1 MAYYNDEIST
11 IFKSLHSSNN
21 GIKETSISARKSQF
35 GTNVLD
41 KQKPL
46 SFFKKLLLQ
55 FKNIMIIIL
64 LISAIISSVL
74 AITENDF
81 ENLFEGLLIFL
92 IVFVNAIIG
101 VVQEQK
107 AEDALTALAKSTEP
121 FATVVRDG
129 KTQKVKVHELVVGD
143 IILLKAGNQVP
154 ADIRIF
160 ESQNLKCNESSLTG
174 ESHSVSKKSTTL
186 LKKNIPLS
194 DQENICFS
202 GTSVTSGSGK
212 GIVVAVGK
220 DTELGK
226 IAKILG
232 TQIKEKTPL
241 EKNIDKIGKVLTI
254 GILFIVSI
262 VFLIQVLFNKNIS
275 AMQALLTAVAL
286 AVAAI
291 PESLPA
297 VITIIMALGVQRL
310 ARKNAIIKKL
320 SAVETLGCCNVI
332 CSDKTG
338 TLTKNE
344 MNVRHIYF
352 SQGLFDENSKEFLNN
367 EIFVKTCSLCNNI
380 IFDKENTISADATE
394 TAIGKFLLKNNI
406 DITKTKNENRK
417 IYENEFSSSKKFMSV
432 VCEKG
437 LDKSLYTKGA
447 LDYVLPLC
455 TKILINGEER
465 PLTENIKK
473 RILMANDSVCYNGER
488 VISFAFKQN
497 AEDFKEKEL
506 TFIGFFGIIDPPRDE
521 VFDSIRLCK
530 KAGLTTIMITGDHPA
545 TALSIAKS
553 LGLAKSKKEVL
564 TGYELSQI
572 SDNDLKKIVLNYRVF
587 ARVTPEHKLRLV
599 KALKANNKIVAM
611 TGDGV
616 NDAPSIKS
624 ANIGVCMG
632 QTGTDVSK
640 EVSDVIIS
648 DDNFATIVLAIK
660 EGRAIYQNITKTII
674 FLLSTNIVEVL
685 GIFVTSLVMP
695 NSIFLLPTQIL
706 FVNLVTDS
714 LPAFALGIEP
724 AEKDIMNIPPRDA
737 NKSLLS
743 GKTGWT
749 IIYQGFIQSLVVLV
763 MFVFA
768 CNYFGNEIASTMS
781 FLTICLMQIIHAI
794 NCKSE
799 HSIFKTN
806 IFKNHFFNFSFLTL
820 LGLILIVYF
829 VPFLSGL
836 FGLVS
841 ISLTEWLI
849 VIITSLAIIPT
860 VEIGKLIINK
870 KRWKTSLFIIIF
882 YLFLVWISNNSI
894 SIIIHSKVV
903 CKLEFSKSVN
913 TLQNNIT

>member
-11 IFKSLHSSNN
+11 IFKSLNSGEN
-21 GIKETSISARKSQF
+21 GIKSDSVDARKSQF

-46 SFFKKLLLQ
+46 SFFKRLLLQ

-64 LISAIISSVL
+64 LISAIISSVM
-74 AITENDF
+74 AITENDI
-81 ENLFEGLLIFL
+81 ENLFEGILIFF
-92 IVFVNAIIG
+92 IVLVNAIVG

-121 FATVVRDG
+121 FAKVVRDG
-129 KTQKVKVHELVVGD
+129 KSQKVKIHELVVGD
-143 IILLKAGNQVP
+143 IVQLKAGDQVP
-154 ADIRIF
+154 ADIRIY
-160 ESQNLKCNESSLTG
+160 ESQNLKCNESSMTG
-174 ESHSVSKKSTTL
+174 ESHSVSKKSTTI
-186 LKKNIPLS
+186 LKKNIPIS

-220 DTELGK
+220 ETELGK

-232 TQIKEKTPL
+232 VQVKEKTPL

-254 GILFIVSI
+254 GILIIVSV

-332 CSDKTG
+332 CTDKTG

-344 MNVRHIYF
+344 MNVHHIYF
-352 SQGLFDENSKEFLNN
+352 SQNLYDEKSKEFLSNDV
-367 EIFVKTCSLCNNI
+367 FVKTCLLCNNI
-380 IFDKENTISADATE
+380 IFDNENKISADATE
-394 TAIGKFLLKNNI
+394 TAIGKFLIKNNL
-406 DITKTKNENRK
+406 DISKAKKENHK
-417 IYENEFSSSKKFMSV
+417 VHENEFSSTKKFMSV
-432 VCEKG
+432 VCENGSNKT
-437 LDKSLYTKGA
+437 LYTKGA

-455 TKILINGEER
+455 TKVLINGEEK
-465 PLTENIKK
+465 PLTENMKK
-473 RILMANDSVCYNGER
+473 KILLANNNVCFNGER
-488 VISFAFKQN
+488 VISFAYKQC
-497 AEDFKEKEL
+497 AEDYKEKEL

-521 VFDSIRLCK
+521 VYESIKLCK
-530 KAGLTTIMITGDHPA
+530 KAGLLTVMITGDHPA
-545 TALSIAKS
+545 TALAIAKN
-553 LGLAKSKKEVL
+553 LGLAKSEKEVL
-564 TGYELSQI
+564 TGYELNKI

-695 NSIFLLPTQIL
+695 NAIFLLPTQIL

-724 AEKDIMNIPPRDA
+724 AEKDIMDIPPRNA

-768 CNYFGNEIASTMS
+768 CNYFGNEVASTMS

-799 HSIFKTN
+799 HSIFKMN

-820 LGLILIVYF
+820 LGLILAVYF
-829 VPFLSGL
+829 IPFLSGL

-841 ISLTEWLI
+841 ISLTEWLV
-849 VIITSLAIIPT
+849 VIITSIAIIPT
-860 VEIGKLIINK
+860 VEIGKVIINK
-870 KRWKTSLFIIIF
+870 KRWISSLFLF
-882 YLFLVWISNNSI
+882 YILLFSLG
-894 SIIIHSKVV
+894 
-903 CKLEFSKSVN
+903 
-913 TLQNNIT
+913 QQ